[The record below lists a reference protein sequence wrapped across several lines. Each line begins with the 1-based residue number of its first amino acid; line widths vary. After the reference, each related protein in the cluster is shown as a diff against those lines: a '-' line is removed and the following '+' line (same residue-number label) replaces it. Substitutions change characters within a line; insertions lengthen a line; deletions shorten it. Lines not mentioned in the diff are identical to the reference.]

1 MFVFFSLSAGKRA
14 VYLLPIYP
22 ALALL
27 LAVWFQQQ
35 VESRGIR
42 AWFFR
47 LIAGFA
53 ALTGAL
59 LILIALGDLWSRD
72 PGWFFAPIQ
81 RLLKAKDRANFL
93 MIKNQLADFGWKFD
107 AASLLSAL
115 LWFSIAYCL
124 WRDRFRAAAQQFVL
138 LAVVFSYLSRGLI
151 VPEIAAPKSYREFMV
166 EVNRLVSPG
175 QKLLVYGGF
184 NSDPVFFYRGNSL
197 AIDETPLEL
206 VAPNIAAGSGF
217 VIMTEQSWTAI
228 HNLNANLPTPLVRSV
243 GKGPEG
249 DAPLVLLQAEIG

>member
-1 MFVFFSLSAGKRA
+1 LRA
-14 VYLLPIYP
+14 V
-22 ALALL
+22 
-27 LAVWFQQQ
+27 
-35 VESRGIR
+35 
-42 AWFFR
+42 FFR

-53 ALTGAL
+53 ALTGVL
-59 LILIALGDLWSRD
+59 LILVALGDLWSRD

-93 MIKNQLADFGWKFD
+93 VIRNELANFGWKFD

-115 LWFSIAYCL
+115 LWFSIAYSL
-124 WRDRFRAAAQQFVL
+124 WRDRFRAVAQQLVL

-166 EVNRLVSPG
+166 EVNRRVTPD

-184 NSDPVFFYRGNSL
+184 NSDPVLYYRGHTLS
-197 AIDETPLEL
+197 IDETPVEL
-206 VAPNIAAGSGF
+206 IAPKIAAGNGF
-217 VIMTEQSWTAI
+217 VIMTEQSWSEI
-228 HNLNANLPTPLVRSV
+228 HKLNADLPLPLLHSV

-249 DAPLVLLQAEIG
+249 DAPLVLVQAEIA